1 MGLFGKSKKTSLPPG
16 QPSNVG
22 WVRSPKNRY
31 YHFLN
36 LEPEEVGLRGVSGVY
51 VIWHAGLRPEWIYID
66 RSDDLAKAFRE
77 IRANREIIEFDR
89 HGSLF
94 VTWAQIRPEFQA
106 GVVKYLN
113 QVIPPIIGPLID
125 EDAEEDEDED
135 VAPITVFP
143 PGVSSGGA

>member
-16 QPSNVG
+16 PPRNIG

-31 YHFLN
+31 YNFLN
-36 LEPEEVGLRGVSGVY
+36 LEPEEVGLSGTSGVY

-66 RSDDLAKAFRE
+66 RSDDLAKAFQE
-77 IRANREIIEFDR
+77 IRANRAIIAFDR

-94 VTWAQIRPEFQA
+94 VTWAEIRPEFQA

-113 QVIPPIIGPLID
+113 QVIPPIIGPLKD
-125 EDAEEDEDED
+125 EDAEGGGDED
-135 VAPITVFP
+135 VDPISVFP
-143 PGVSSGGA
+143 PGVSSGDA